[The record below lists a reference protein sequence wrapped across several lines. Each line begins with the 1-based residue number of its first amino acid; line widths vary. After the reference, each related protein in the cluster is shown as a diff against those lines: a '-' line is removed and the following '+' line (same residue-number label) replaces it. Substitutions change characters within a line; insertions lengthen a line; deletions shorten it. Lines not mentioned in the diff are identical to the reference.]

1 MYFIAKRFYTL
12 QPNVD
17 YLPGKGQI
25 SENEKPIS
33 ALHCIAQP
41 KSDIVFRTI
50 AGQVCKLSPEAFV
63 PGAIYPYE
71 IRQVNEAAA
80 LSFLGL
86 SE

>member
-1 MYFIAKRFYTL
+1 MYFIAKKFYTL
-12 QPNVD
+12 QPNID

-25 SENEKPIS
+25 PENEKPIS

-41 KSDIVFRTI
+41 QDIVVFRTI
-50 AGQVCKLSPEAFV
+50 SGQVCKLPPEAFV

-71 IRQVNEAAA
+71 VRQVNESAS
-80 LSFLGL
+80 LSFIGL